1 MLNDK
6 GTGMMWLW
14 GVSTVRKVYLAEVML
29 WGVLEKDELW
39 NFGAYSAVLNPTC
52 ANENFQLNSGWSG
65 LFPKRWRVTMWLG
78 NLYSRCRSI
87 SRYFV
92 WMCNVISSITMSTS
106 PRNMFSANITNW
118 CSNQESTAYPTR
130 SFVIH
135 TFHLVTWSIN
145 IYYGIDSKLWYQK
158 CMIDSPNI
166 IKHYFLKYK
175 NGYFILK
182 HQYIGVQ
189 WS

>member
-14 GVSTVRKVYLAEVML
+14 SVSTVRKVYLAEAML
-29 WGVLEKDELW
+29 WEVLVKDELW
-39 NFGAYSAVLNPTC
+39 NFGAFSAVLNPTC
-52 ANENFQLNSGWSG
+52 ANENFQLNCAWSE
-65 LFPKRWRVTMWLG
+65 LSPKRWRVTMWLG
-78 NLYSRCRSI
+78 NLYSRCRLI

-135 TFHLVTWSIN
+135 TFHLVTGSISLPMAN
-145 IYYGIDSKLWYQK
+145 FVKVGTSWQSSFNYYANCYWL
-158 CMIDSPNI
+158 
-166 IKHYFLKYK
+166 
-175 NGYFILK
+175 
-182 HQYIGVQ
+182 
-189 WS
+189 